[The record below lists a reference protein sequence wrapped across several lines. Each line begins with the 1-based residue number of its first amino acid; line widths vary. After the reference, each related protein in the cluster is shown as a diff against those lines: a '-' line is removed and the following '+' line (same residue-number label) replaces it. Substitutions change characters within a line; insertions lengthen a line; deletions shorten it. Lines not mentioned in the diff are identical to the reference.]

1 MPRLHALASVVTF
14 DDRTGMLTTVM
25 FATCCLPPNQMT
37 TVFAGLTR
45 RRLELSHVD
54 TSATQRE
61 NRLTAAAASVT
72 GTLNLAVVSVLV

>member
-1 MPRLHALASVVTF
+1 
-14 DDRTGMLTTVM
+14 MLLTVM

-37 TVFAGLTR
+37 TVFAGLRR

-61 NRLTAAAASVT
+61 NRSTAAAASVKIVT
-72 GTLNLAVVSVLV
+72 ADVNLAVVSVLM